1 MNISFNQQI
10 SLKDYKGFRKN
21 YAFKNLK
28 QASYIIIVP
37 FIIFLL
43 YVFTYK
49 RNILQNLFISLSDL
63 KFYRSLFFNFEF
75 VIILFFTSYL
85 IKYFVDNSFSWTKD
99 YNNEVFYGEK
109 STITINKDFLIV
121 KGEEVSRK
129 IKWEKIDS
137 VEEFQGWFILFKD
150 KKLLFLILKS
160 DFDST
165 DDLRSFK
172 QFLKNDHQIKKV
184 RVEA

>member
-10 SLKDYKGFRKN
+10 SLNDYKGFRKS
-21 YAFKNLK
+21 YVIKSLK
-28 QASYIIIVP
+28 QASYMIIIP

-49 RNILQNLFISLSDL
+49 WNVLQNLFISLNDL

-85 IKYFVDNSFSWTKD
+85 IKYFIDNSFSWTKD
-99 YNNEVFYGEK
+99 YNNDDLYGEK

-121 KGEEVSRK
+121 TGQEVSRK

-137 VEEFQGWFILFKD
+137 VEEF
-150 KKLLFLILKS
+150 
-160 DFDST
+160 
-165 DDLRSFK
+165 
-172 QFLKNDHQIKKV
+172 
-184 RVEA
+184 

>member
-1 MNISFNQQI
+1 M
-10 SLKDYKGFRKN
+10 
-21 YAFKNLK
+21 
-28 QASYIIIVP
+28 
-37 FIIFLL
+37 
-43 YVFTYK
+43 
-49 RNILQNLFISLSDL
+49 
-63 KFYRSLFFNFEF
+63 
-75 VIILFFTSYL
+75 
-85 IKYFVDNSFSWTKD
+85 
-99 YNNEVFYGEK
+99 
-109 STITINKDFLIV
+109 IV